1 MNKFVLLYF
10 GEPNFKT
17 AEQAKE
23 HQAAWMKWAKG
34 LGNAIVEMGN
44 PAKPGK
50 MVSKKGV
57 SDADG
62 ADRFTGYTIIQAKNL
77 DQAVKY
83 TQSCPFVIDGGTM
96 AVHEMMSMGM

>member
-1 MNKFVLLYF
+1 MNRFVLLYF
-10 GEPNFKT
+10 GEPEFKT

-34 LGNAIVEMGN
+34 LGDAIVEMGN

-50 MVSKKGV
+50 MVTRKGV

-62 ADRFTGYTIIQAKNL
+62 ADRFTGYSIVQAKNL

-96 AVHEMMSMGM
+96 AVHEMTSMGT

>member
-1 MNKFVLLYF
+1 MSKFVLLYF

-23 HQAAWMKWAKG
+23 HQAAWMEWAKG
-34 LGNAIVEMGN
+34 LGDAIVEMGS

-50 MVSKKGV
+50 TVSRKTV

-62 ADRFTGYTIIQAKNL
+62 AERFTGYTIIQAKSL

-96 AVHEMMSMGM
+96 GVHELMTMGM